1 MALEMLG
8 LHAAPDD
15 VAELFAEF
23 DGDNSAFD
31 GF

>member
-23 DGDNSAFD
+23 DGDNS
-31 GF
+31 GSVS